1 MEAFS
6 IRDKSTRLDIIMRAV
21 LQRVTNG
28 RVTIEGRVKGE
39 IGNGLVILL
48 GVGAGDTEAEIEP
61 LANKIANLRIFSDS
75 EGKFNL
81 SAMDVK
87 AEMLV
92 VSQFTLYAD
101 CRKGRRPSFTDAARP
116 EIASPLCDSFV
127 EKLRALGFKVE
138 TGEFQ
143 ADMLVEIHN
152 AGPVTI
158 WLDTDDLAPS
168 K

>member
-1 MEAFS
+1 
-6 IRDKSTRLDIIMRAV
+6 MRAV
-21 LQRVTNG
+21 IQRVTKGSVTVDG
-28 RVTIEGRVKGE
+28 RITGE
-39 IGNGLVILL
+39 IGRGLVILL
-48 GVGAGDTEAEIEP
+48 GVGQSDTEAEAEM
-61 LANKIANLRIFSDS
+61 LASKVANLRIFADD

-81 SAMDVK
+81 SAIEVG

-92 VSQFTLYAD
+92 ISQFTLFAD
-101 CRKGRRPSFTDAARP
+101 CRKGRRPSFTGAARP
-116 EIASPLCDSFV
+116 ELAVPLYEKFV
-127 EKLRALGFKVE
+127 EILKSMGFSVA

-158 WLDTDDLAPS
+158 WLDTDDLKRPRRGDNE

>member
-1 MEAFS
+1 
-6 IRDKSTRLDIIMRAV
+6 MRAV
-21 LQRVTNG
+21 LQRVTKG
-28 RVTIEGRVKGE
+28 KVTIEGRVTGE
-39 IGNGLVILL
+39 IGYGLVILL
-48 GVGAGDTEAEIEP
+48 GVGEGDTATEVD
-61 LANKIANLRIFSDS
+61 LMANKIANLRIFADA

-81 SAMDVK
+81 SALETQ

-116 EIASPLCDSFV
+116 ETASPLCDLFI
-127 EKLRALGFKVE
+127 EKLRSMGFKVE

-152 AGPVTI
+152 SGPVTI
-158 WLDTDDLAPS
+158 WLDTADLSRS